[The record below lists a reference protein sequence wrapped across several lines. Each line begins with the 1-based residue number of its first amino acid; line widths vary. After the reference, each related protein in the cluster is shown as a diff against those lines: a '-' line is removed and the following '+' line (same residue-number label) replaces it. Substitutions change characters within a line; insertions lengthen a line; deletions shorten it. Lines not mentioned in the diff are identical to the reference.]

1 MRIFIVEWQ
10 TKDPDMLKRI
20 NKLIRDIE
28 RDPFRGI
35 GKPEEMAFWKLLS
48 AARIMAAGKTEDFF
62 RLES

>member
-1 MRIFIVEWQ
+1 
-10 TKDPDMLKRI
+10 MLKRI